1 MIYRRGQRRN
11 KKVLQ
16 LDPFHLGMCD
26 CMNYRELRCPFIQP
40 SIEQLRYILGY
51 LAFQLSERDECILPL
66 QLRSPNPW
74 RKN

>member
-1 MIYRRGQRRN
+1 
-11 KKVLQ
+11 
-16 LDPFHLGMCD
+16 MCD